1 MGSLKKNKKPNPNIK
16 MSIIVSSPEAIK
28 NSPLNTSS
36 AKALYSFPKAS
47 RFGSIMKKGD
57 NPNAFYPLGN
67 TISKRAASFGYGHK
81 HDFTKQIDQIPAPNK
96 YKDVDALYRMGKR
109 GVSMGVGRDKVT
121 FSGFTINPMKIPGPG
136 AYDIANRNLPSLKG
150 FSIKPKSES
159 LKKHWNNPGPGH
171 YNFVS
176 TVSGEG
182 KFSVSNYRNVT
193 APSIKMHTS
202 VSKLKDES
210 NLIFPGPGNYNQAVV
225 KENSQSVLSNYHSF
239 GGQSIGRQERP

>member
-1 MGSLKKNKKPNPNIK
+1 
-16 MSIIVSSPEAIK
+16 MSIIVSSPEAIN

-36 AKALYSFPKAS
+36 AKALYSFPKAA
-47 RFGSIMKKGD
+47 RFSSIIKKGD

-96 YKDVDALYRMGKR
+96 YTNVDALYRMGKR
-109 GVSMGVGRDKVT
+109 GISMGVGRDKVT
-121 FSGFTINPMKIPGPG
+121 FSGFTVNPMKIPGPG
-136 AYDIANRNLPSLKG
+136 AYDIANKNLPSLKG
-150 FSIKPKSES
+150 FSIKPKSDS

-193 APSIKMHTS
+193 APSIKLHTS

-210 NLIFPGPGNYNQAVV
+210 NLVFPGPGNYNQAVV